1 MTRVSL
7 NGPAKY
13 FGIFDINRRGAQS
26 SADNFI
32 LNFNDGIVGFSNL
45 TFSVYG
51 YRIFRNSYTYDRL
64 NETNVAQE
72 FSRQLKNQ
80 FNAALSGAKMIV
92 NDELVDVTDYN

>member
-1 MTRVSL
+1 MQFSVTAGR
-7 NGPAKY
+7 
-13 FGIFDINRRGAQS
+13 F
-26 SADNFI
+26 
-32 LNFNDGIVGFSNL
+32 VGFSNL

-51 YRIFRNSYTYDRL
+51 YRIFRNSYTDDRL

-92 NDELVDVTDYN
+92 NDELVDVTDYNQILENETYYLG